1 MENLKERL
9 ITAIQDYGTSD
20 RSEMFDAEDMAE
32 YLMEEIADRI
42 CKVMGNCI

>member
-32 YLMEEIADRI
+32 YLIEVIQELNNR
-42 CKVMGNCI
+42 KK